1 MIPILLDNG
10 YRVIAPDLVG
20 FGKSDKLINQ
30 EDYTYKKHVDWIT
43 IFIEKLELM
52 NITLFCQDWGGLIGL
67 RIAAE
72 QEDRFKR
79 IIASNTFLPTGDYKA
94 SNAFLKWQE
103 FSQITPVFN
112 VSKIIA
118 SGCVS
123 KLSEEVQKAYDAPF
137 PNENYKSAARRF
149 PMIVP
154 TAQND
159 PASKAN
165 RKAWEKLKQWQK
177 PFLTAFSDSD
187 PITKGGDSIFQKLIP
202 GCNGMPHKTIQ
213 SAGHFLQEDSGPE
226 LAQMIVDFID
236 KY

>member
-1 MIPILLDNG
+1 MNVLRTPDERFKNLLDYPFSPNYTKCENVRIHYIDEGESVEEVILLIHGEPSWSYLYRQMIPILSDNG

-30 EDYTYKKHVDWIT
+30 EDYTYNKHVDWIT
-43 IFIEKLELM
+43 KFIENLELM

-72 QEDRFKR
+72 QEYRFKR

-94 SNAFLKWQE
+94 SDAFLKWQE

-123 KLSEEVQKAYDAPF
+123 KLSEEVQKGYDAPF
-137 PNENYKSAARRF
+137 PNENYKK
-149 PMIVP
+149 V
-154 TAQND
+154 
-159 PASKAN
+159 K
-165 RKAWEKLKQWQK
+165 K
-177 PFLTAFSDSD
+177 
-187 PITKGGDSIFQKLIP
+187 
-202 GCNGMPHKTIQ
+202 
-213 SAGHFLQEDSGPE
+213 
-226 LAQMIVDFID
+226 
-236 KY
+236 